1 MIKVSYAQ
9 TVYGQKEI
17 DAVVNCLKK
26 GTQMGE
32 HASLFESKIA
42 ALFNQK
48 YGLFVNSG
56 SSALYLGMESSNFP
70 AGSEIIT
77 PALTFSTTVGSI
89 LKNNITPVFVDVGE
103 SDYCID
109 VNLIENAI
117 TDKTVAIM
125 APNLMGNICDWQTV
139 SDLAKKYN
147 IKVIEDSADTLGGTI
162 NNKPS
167 GSYSDWSITS
177 FYGSHIINCAG
188 NGGMLCINDEKI
200 YKKAKLLRSW
210 GRSSSLFD
218 DQSEKIENRFN
229 IKLNDI
235 DYDAK
240 FVFEE
245 IGYNLEGSEI
255 GAAFGL
261 KQLEDLE
268 NNIAIR
274 KSNFQRQTDFFN
286 NYSEFFIV
294 PQQTPNS
301 NSAWLA
307 YPILIKD
314 NKLFTRREFQIFL
327 EKRDIQTRVV
337 FTGNITRQPGF
348 ADKPH
353 RISSKLINSDKVMT
367 DGVLLACHHGLSN
380 EMFEHM
386 HATIS
391 DFIKSKNL

>member
-26 GTQMGE
+26 GTQMGDY
-32 HASLFESKIA
+32 ASLFESKIA
-42 ALFNQK
+42 SLFDQK

-56 SSALYLGMESSNFP
+56 SSALYLGMESSNFSE
-70 AGSEIIT
+70 GSEIIT

-89 LKNNITPVFVDVGE
+89 IKNKIIPVFVDVGE

-109 VNLIENAI
+109 VNLIEKAI
-117 TDKTVAIM
+117 SDKTVAIM
-125 APNLMGNICDWQTV
+125 APNLMGNICNWKIIADI
-139 SDLAKKYN
+139 AKKYN
-147 IKVIEDSADTLGGTI
+147 LKVIEDSADTLGGTI
-162 NNKPS
+162 HDRSS

-188 NGGMLCINDEKI
+188 NGGMLCVNDESI

-268 NNIAIR
+268 SNIAIR
-274 KSNFQRQTDFFN
+274 KRNFKKTNR
-286 NYSEFFIV
+286 
-294 PQQTPNS
+294 
-301 NSAWLA
+301 
-307 YPILIKD
+307 
-314 NKLFTRREFQIFL
+314 LF
-327 EKRDIQTRVV
+327 
-337 FTGNITRQPGF
+337 
-348 ADKPH
+348 
-353 RISSKLINSDKVMT
+353 
-367 DGVLLACHHGLSN
+367 
-380 EMFEHM
+380 
-386 HATIS
+386 
-391 DFIKSKNL
+391 

>member
-26 GTQMGE
+26 GTQMGD

-42 ALFNQK
+42 SLFDQK

-56 SSALYLGMESSNFP
+56 SSALYLGMESSNFSE
-70 AGSEIIT
+70 GSEIIT

-89 LKNNITPVFVDVGE
+89 IKNKIIPVFVDVGE

-109 VNLIENAI
+109 VNLIEKAI
-117 TDKTVAIM
+117 SDKTVAIM
-125 APNLMGNICDWQTV
+125 APNLMGNICNWKIIADI
-139 SDLAKKYN
+139 AKKYN
-147 IKVIEDSADTLGGTI
+147 LKVIEDSADTLGGTI
-162 NNKPS
+162 FERSS

-188 NGGMLCINDEKI
+188 NGGMLCVNDESI

-268 NNIAIR
+268 SNIAIR
-274 KSNFQRQTDFFN
+274 KRNFKKQTDFFN
-286 NYSEFFIV
+286 NYSDFFIV
-294 PQQTPNS
+294 PKQTPHS
-301 NSAWLA
+301 ESAWLA

-314 NKLFTRREFQIFL
+314 NKLFSRREFQIFL

-348 ADKPH
+348 ENKPH
-353 RISSKLINSDKVMT
+353 RISSKLTNSDKVMT
-367 DGVLLACHHGLSN
+367 DGVLLACHHGLN
-380 EMFEHM
+380 DEMFDHM
-386 HATIS
+386 HETIS

>member
-1 MIKVSYAQ
+1 M
-9 TVYGQKEI
+9 
-17 DAVVNCLKK
+17 
-26 GTQMGE
+26 
-32 HASLFESKIA
+32 
-42 ALFNQK
+42 
-48 YGLFVNSG
+48 
-56 SSALYLGMESSNFP
+56 
-70 AGSEIIT
+70 
-77 PALTFSTTVGSI
+77 
-89 LKNNITPVFVDVGE
+89 DVGE

-109 VNLIENAI
+109 VNLIEKAI
-117 TDKTVAIM
+117 SDKTVAIM
-125 APNLMGNICDWQTV
+125 APNLMGNICNWKIIADI
-139 SDLAKKYN
+139 AKKYN
-147 IKVIEDSADTLGGTI
+147 LKVIEDSADTLGGTI
-162 NNKPS
+162 HDRSS

-188 NGGMLCINDEKI
+188 NGGMLCVNDESI

-268 NNIAIR
+268 SNIAIR
-274 KSNFQRQTDFFN
+274 KRNFKKQTDFFN
-286 NYSEFFIV
+286 NYSDFFIA
-294 PQQTPNS
+294 PEQTPHS
-301 NSAWLA
+301 DSAWLA

-314 NKLFTRREFQIFL
+314 NKLFSRREFQIFL
-327 EKRDIQTRVV
+327 EKRNIQTRVV

-348 ADKPH
+348 ENKPH
-353 RISSKLINSDKVMT
+353 RISSELTNSDKVMT
-367 DGVLLACHHGLSN
+367 DGVLLACHHGLN
-380 EMFEHM
+380 DEMFDHM
-386 HATIS
+386 HETIS